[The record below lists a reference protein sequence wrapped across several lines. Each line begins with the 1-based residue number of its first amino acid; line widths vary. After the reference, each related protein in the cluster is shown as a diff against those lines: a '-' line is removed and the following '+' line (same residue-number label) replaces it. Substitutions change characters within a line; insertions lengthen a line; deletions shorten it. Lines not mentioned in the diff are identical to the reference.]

1 MFVQKRLV
9 VVGAVHVHEQASKRT
24 ERLDCGRGVVHVH
37 TAASGGGD
45 RAPHDEKAVL
55 AERKSRLVEETVHL
69 LKNGCL
75 GWRRQIELRL
85 YTRLLRAVADCG
97 RIGARA
103 ERELQRAHEDAL
115 ARARLARND
124 REAVA
129 EGYFSLLDDGEVQH

>member
-1 MFVQKRLV
+1 M
-9 VVGAVHVHEQASKRT
+9 
-24 ERLDCGRGVVHVH
+24 H
-37 TAASGGGD
+37 TATSGGGD

-85 YTRLLRAVADCG
+85 DTRLLRSVADRRG
-97 RIGARA
+97 VGARA
-103 ERELQRAHEDAL
+103 ERELESAHEHAF